1 MSTTDTFLASGRFC
15 LRSFIRD
22 SYSVVPRGVPS
33 CNTAEPQSESVSD
46 SHIALRKVPGHLGRK
61 CRNVIVTSLSSSSSI
76 FREKKLRQILF
87 ELGREC
93 IGQRKVMCF
102 EALKFF
108 PCNPF
113 FGEEKRIRICLTK
126 QGSLRGDFSFF
137 YFLL

>member
-22 SYSVVPRGVPS
+22 SYTVVPRGVPS

-76 FREKKLRQILF
+76 FREKKLSADPFRV
-87 ELGREC
+87 RT
-93 IGQRKVMCF
+93 RVYWSKKSHVF